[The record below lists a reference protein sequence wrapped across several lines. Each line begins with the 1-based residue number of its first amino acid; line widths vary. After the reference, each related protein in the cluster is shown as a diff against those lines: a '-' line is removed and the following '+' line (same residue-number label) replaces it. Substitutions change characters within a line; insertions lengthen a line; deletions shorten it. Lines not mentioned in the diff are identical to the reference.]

1 MATTEFSNQA
11 HLYLGEDLQAA
22 QIRTFASGTAAIFT
36 AGRPNKASANEDAI
50 ALIPWGPGAG
60 VLVVA
65 DGLGG
70 LPAGEQASGQA
81 IEALQE
87 SLGRAVQRGER
98 LDDAMLPAIESANR
112 RIIDSGSGGGT
123 TLAVATIDGG
133 TLRTYHAGDSVV
145 VVCGQRGRCKLETVA
160 HSPVG
165 FAVQE
170 GLIDAQAAMFHP
182 ERHLVS
188 NIVGTPEMWVETSAS
203 LELAPR
209 DTVLLA
215 SDGLADNLTTR
226 EIVERIRAGV
236 LSTAAQNLVYDCKER
251 MFGSEP
257 DKPSKPDDMSFILF
271 RLGKLA
277 DIDSV

>member
-1 MATTEFSNQA
+1 MATTPISNQS
-11 HLYLGEDLQAA
+11 HLYLGEALQAA
-22 QIRTFASGTAAIFT
+22 QFHAFASGTAAIFT
-36 AGRPNKASANEDAI
+36 TGRPNKASANEDAV

-87 SLGRAVQRGER
+87 SLQGALQRGER
-98 LDDAMLPAIESANR
+98 LADAMPPAIESANR
-112 RIIDSGSGGGT
+112 KIIDSGSGGGT
-123 TLAVATIDGG
+123 TLAVATIDGD
-133 TLRTYHAGDSVV
+133 TLRSYHVGDSVV

-165 FAVQE
+165 FAVEE
-170 GLIDAQAAMFHP
+170 GLIDVAAAMFHP
-182 ERHLVS
+182 ERHIVS
-188 NIVGTPEMWVETSAS
+188 NILGTPEMWIETSTA
-203 LELAPR
+203 LDLAPR

-215 SDGLADNLTTR
+215 SDGLADNLTIR
-226 EIVERIRAGV
+226 EIVERIRTGD
-236 LSTAAQNLVYDCKER
+236 LGTAAQTLVHDCHER
-251 MFGSEP
+251 MLRSGTA
-257 DKPSKPDDMSFILF
+257 KPSKPDDMSFILF

-277 DIDSV
+277 DISSV